1 LKKNIIRNE
10 EFVEST
16 HTVIPAESR
25 NEILKLLYAGY
36 PKGHTVK
43 SGMTK
48 VLDTGLFVSPAG
60 GGKGV
65 EGKAEDDRIIGL
77 DIHLRHCV
85 TPPPAED
92 TE

>member
-1 LKKNIIRNE
+1 LFPRTIRHKASGAFRE
-10 EFVEST
+10 CALHLV
-16 HTVIPAESR
+16 
-25 NEILKLLYAGY
+25 LDAGY